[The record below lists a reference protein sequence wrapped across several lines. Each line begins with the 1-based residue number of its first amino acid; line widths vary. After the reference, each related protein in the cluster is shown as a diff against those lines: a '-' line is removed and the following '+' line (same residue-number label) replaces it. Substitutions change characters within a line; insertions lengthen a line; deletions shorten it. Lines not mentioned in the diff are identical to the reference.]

1 MISKELVMKV
11 IDAVVVIALIVAG
24 VFVLFGFDGVGMDV
38 LMAFVAFGVATLLV
52 DSKKGTTKFVVGV
65 AKDAKA
71 GAEAAVE
78 EAKVAVDKMAN
89 DVAEDSKKKLK
100 GVIDY
105 AQKALEDLEKKV
117 Q

>member
-52 DSKKGTTKFVVGV
+52 DSKKGTTKFVVEV
-65 AKDAKA
+65 AGDAKS
-71 GAEAAVE
+71 
-78 EAKVAVDKMAN
+78 AVDKI
-89 DVAEDSKKKLK
+89 AEDVGEDAKKKLL
-100 GVIDY
+100 GLIDY